1 MSYTKIL
8 EVLPDDIVKQIQEY
22 VDGKVIYI
30 PKKEE
35 CRKKWGDGTN
45 TKSEL
50 ELRNAAIY
58 EDYKAG
64 MSVKQLAEKYFLVEK
79 SIQRIINKQKS
90 KK

>member
-1 MSYTKIL
+1 
-8 EVLPDDIVKQIQEY
+8 
-22 VDGKVIYI
+22 
-30 PKKEE
+30 
-35 CRKKWGDGTN
+35 TN